1 MRQQLHSRAHL
12 HCAFSFHLLDS
23 HLQPKALIRLFAE
36 HKMAVSETVSTQY
49 SKMLCF
55 AFREQHISRKYAMPL
70 SQVLGYVINN

>member
-12 HCAFSFHLLDS
+12 HCAFSYYLLDS

-36 HKMAVSETVSTQY
+36 HKMAVSESVSTRY

-55 AFREQHISRKYAMPL
+55 AF
-70 SQVLGYVINN
+70 